1 MRLPARHDGMLLKLL
16 MFCLCCGASAMQA
29 QTILTIATV
38 NNGDMIV
45 MQRLSTEFERQ
56 HPDIKL
62 DWVVLE
68 ENILRQKTTTDAATH
83 GGQYD
88 VVTIGPLEAPV
99 WGRRGWLLPLEG
111 GLTKEYDINDL
122 LKPIRDCASVR
133 GHLYSRTADARAAD
147 LR

>member
-1 MRLPARHDGMLLKLL
+1 MSKRLDQAFLGLIASV
-16 MFCLCCGASAMQA
+16 FCGSLAMQA
-29 QTILTIATV
+29 QTTLTIATV
-38 NNGDMIV
+38 NNEDMVV
-45 MQRLSTEFERQ
+45 MQRLSAEFERQ

-88 VVTIGPLEAPV
+88 VVTIGPLEAPI

-111 GLTKEYDINDL
+111 RLAPAYGIDDL
-122 LKPIRDCASVR
+122 LKPIRDAASDR
-133 GHLYSRTADARAAD
+133 LRCRSRS
-147 LR
+147 